1 MHLEIYLYIAFFF
14 IYSFLGWVTEEIFAA
29 FKYGRFINRGFL
41 NGPMCPVYG
50 VSMFIIYNVLT
61 DYSLQPVWQFVG
73 AVGIVTVIE
82 YVTGALLRKITGR
95 RFWDYREL
103 PYNLNGYICL
113 RYSIFWGVLAVATLW
128 LVQPGIHIFLLL
140 APRRVIE
147 PITWIVGI
155 VFIIDVAVTLAAS
168 LHLNFKGG
176 VAENVVSQASEVRK
190 TMGRQIFMVV
200 QRRMYTSF
208 PELKSQ
214 EPSEEKGFGQVSGRT
229 FAKGLCL
236 EKLVWMFFVSGVAGD
251 IVETIYMWATTGQ
264 VMSRSSF
271 LYIPFSI
278 VWGAGGALGVGLL
291 YSVRRSKIL
300 LFLGGFFF
308 GGVFEYSCSVLAEF
322 LFGTTF
328 WDYSKIPFNLNGRIN
343 LLFCGFWGIAAVIL
357 IRLIYPV
364 VSRWIEK
371 IPLISGTILTWILMA
386 VMILTAIVSSMAITR
401 YVQRQESIPPKSV
414 VGEFLDEQYP
424 DAMVENVYPY
434 MKIVK

>member
-1 MHLEIYLYIAFFF
+1 M
-14 IYSFLGWVTEEIFAA
+14 
-29 FKYGRFINRGFL
+29 
-41 NGPMCPVYG
+41 
-50 VSMFIIYNVLT
+50 
-61 DYSLQPVWQFVG
+61 
-73 AVGIVTVIE
+73 
-82 YVTGALLRKITGR
+82 
-95 RFWDYREL
+95 

-113 RYSIFWGVLAVATLW
+113 RYSIAWGILAAVALW
-128 LVQPGIHIFLLL
+128 LVQPPIYILLL
-140 APRRVIE
+140 ILPKRAVE
-147 PITWIVGI
+147 LALWVVGI
-155 VFIIDVAVTLAAS
+155 VFIFDLGVTLAAS
-168 LHLNFKGG
+168 LHLNLKGG
-176 VAENVVSQASEVRK
+176 MAENVASQANQVRK
-190 TMGRQIFMVV
+190 HMGRRIFMAV

-236 EKLVWMFFVSGVAGD
+236 EKLIWMFFISGVAGD

-291 YSVRRSKIL
+291 DSVKKSRIL
-300 LFLGGFFF
+300 IFLGGFFF

-328 WDYSKIPFNLNGRIN
+328 WDYSHIPFNLNGRIN
-343 LLFCGFWGIAAVIL
+343 LLFCGFWGIAALVL

-371 IPLISGTILTWILMA
+371 IPLISGTILTWVLTVI
-386 VMILTAIVSSMAITR
+386 MILTALVSSMAITR
-401 YVQRQESIPPKSV
+401 YVQRQSSIPPKSV
-414 VGEFLDEQYP
+414 VGEFLDAQYP
-424 DAMVENVYPY
+424 DALVESVYPY

>member
-1 MHLEIYLYIAFFF
+1 MYQELYLHIAFFF

-50 VSMFIIYNVLT
+50 ISMFVILNVLS
-61 DYSLQPVWQFVG
+61 DYSLQPFWQVIG
-73 AVGIVTVIE
+73 AIGIVTVIE

-95 RFWDYREL
+95 RFWDYRNM

-113 RYSIFWGVLAVATLW
+113 RYSIFWGILAAVALW
-128 LVQPGIHIFLLL
+128 LIQPPIHILLL
-140 APRRVIE
+140 LIPKQAVKLVLWGI
-147 PITWIVGI
+147 GI
-155 VFIIDVAVTLAAS
+155 VFIIDLGVTLAAS
-168 LHLNFKGG
+168 LHLNLKGG
-176 VAENVVSQASEVRK
+176 MAENVASQANQVRRN
-190 TMGRQIFMVV
+190 MGRRIFMAV

-214 EPSEEKGFGQVSGRT
+214 KPSEENGFGRVHGRT
-229 FAKGLCL
+229 FAPGLCL
-236 EKLVWMFFVSGVAGD
+236 EKLIWMFFISGVAGD
-251 IVETIYMWATTGQ
+251 IVETVFMWATTGR

-291 YSVRRSKIL
+291 DSARKSKIL
-300 LFLGGFFF
+300 VFLGGFFF

-328 WDYSKIPFNLNGRIN
+328 WDYSHIPFNLNGRIN
-343 LLFCGFWGIAAVIL
+343 LLFCGFWGIAALIL
-357 IRLIYPV
+357 IYLIYPV
-364 VSRWIEK
+364 VSRWVEK
-371 IPLISGTILTWILMA
+371 IPLISGTILTWVLM
-386 VMILTAIVSSMAITR
+386 VIMVLTALVSSLAITR
-401 YVQRQESIPPKSV
+401 YVQRQASIPPRSV
-414 VGEFLDEQYP
+414 VSEFLDDQYP
-424 DAMVENVYPY
+424 DAMVEEVYPY

>member
-50 VSMFIIYNVLT
+50 VSMFIIYTVLT
-61 DYSLQPVWQFVG
+61 DYSLQPVWQFIG

-103 PYNLNGYICL
+103 PHNLNGYICL
-113 RYSIFWGVLAVATLW
+113 RYSIFWGALSVAALW
-128 LVQPGIHIFLLL
+128 LVHPAIHILLIL
-140 APRRVIE
+140 TPKRVVE
-147 PITWIVGI
+147 AITWIVGI
-155 VFIIDVAVTLAAS
+155 VFMIDVVVTLAAS

-176 VAENVVSQASEVRK
+176 VAENVVNQASEMRK
-190 TMGRQIFMVV
+190 TMGRQIFLVV

-214 EPSEEKGFGQVSGRT
+214 EPSEEKGFGRVSGRT

-236 EKLVWMFFVSGVAGD
+236 EKLVWMFFISGVAGD

-291 YSVRRSKIL
+291 YSVRRSRIL
-300 LFLGGFFF
+300 IFLGGFFF

-371 IPLISGTILTWILMA
+371 IPLISGTILTWVLMA
-386 VMILTAIVSSMAITR
+386 VMVLTAAVSSMAITR
-401 YVQRQESIPPKSV
+401 YVQRQESIPPRTS

-424 DAMVENVYPY
+424 DALVKKVYPY
-434 MKIVK
+434 MKIVE

>member
-1 MHLEIYLYIAFFF
+1 MHQELYLHIAFFF

-50 VSMFIIYNVLT
+50 ISMFVILNVLS
-61 DYSLQPVWQFVG
+61 DYSLQPFWQVIG
-73 AVGIVTVIE
+73 AIGIVTVIE

-95 RFWDYREL
+95 RFWDYRNM

-113 RYSIFWGVLAVATLW
+113 RYSIFWGILAAVALW
-128 LVQPGIHIFLLL
+128 LIQPPIHILLL
-140 APRRVIE
+140 LIPKQAVKLVLWGI
-147 PITWIVGI
+147 GI
-155 VFIIDVAVTLAAS
+155 VFIIDLGVTLAAS
-168 LHLNFKGG
+168 LHLNLKGG
-176 VAENVVSQASEVRK
+176 MAENVASQANQVRRN
-190 TMGRQIFMVV
+190 MGRRIFMAV

-214 EPSEEKGFGQVSGRT
+214 KPSEENGFGRVHGRT
-229 FAKGLCL
+229 FAPGLCL
-236 EKLVWMFFVSGVAGD
+236 EKLIWMFFISGVAGD
-251 IVETIYMWATTGQ
+251 IVETVFMWATTGR

-291 YSVRRSKIL
+291 DSARKSKIL
-300 LFLGGFFF
+300 VFLGGFFF

-328 WDYSKIPFNLNGRIN
+328 WDYSHIPFNLNGRIN
-343 LLFCGFWGIAAVIL
+343 LLFCGFWGIAALIL
-357 IRLIYPV
+357 IYLIYPV
-364 VSRWIEK
+364 VSRWVEK
-371 IPLISGTILTWILMA
+371 IPLISGTILTWVLM
-386 VMILTAIVSSMAITR
+386 VIMVLTALASSLAITR
-401 YVQRQESIPPKSV
+401 YVQRQASIPPRSV
-414 VGEFLDEQYP
+414 VSEFLDDQYP
-424 DAMVENVYPY
+424 DAMVEEVYPY

>member
-1 MHLEIYLYIAFFF
+1 
-14 IYSFLGWVTEEIFAA
+14 
-29 FKYGRFINRGFL
+29 
-41 NGPMCPVYG
+41 
-50 VSMFIIYNVLT
+50 
-61 DYSLQPVWQFVG
+61 
-73 AVGIVTVIE
+73 
-82 YVTGALLRKITGR
+82 
-95 RFWDYREL
+95 
-103 PYNLNGYICL
+103 
-113 RYSIFWGVLAVATLW
+113 
-128 LVQPGIHIFLLL
+128 
-140 APRRVIE
+140 
-147 PITWIVGI
+147 
-155 VFIIDVAVTLAAS
+155 
-168 LHLNFKGG
+168 
-176 VAENVVSQASEVRK
+176 
-190 TMGRQIFMVV
+190 
-200 QRRMYTSF
+200 MYTSF

-291 YSVRRSKIL
+291 YSVRRSRIL
-300 LFLGGFFF
+300 IFLGGFFF

>member
-1 MHLEIYLYIAFFF
+1 MHQELYLHIAFFF

-50 VSMFIIYNVLT
+50 ISMFVILNVLS
-61 DYSLQPVWQFVG
+61 DYSLQPFWQVIG
-73 AVGIVTVIE
+73 AIGIVTVIE

-95 RFWDYREL
+95 RFWDYRNM

-113 RYSIFWGVLAVATLW
+113 RYSIFWGILAAVALW
-128 LVQPGIHIFLLL
+128 LIQPPIHILLL
-140 APRRVIE
+140 LIPKQAVKLVLWGI
-147 PITWIVGI
+147 GI
-155 VFIIDVAVTLAAS
+155 VFIIDLGVTLAAS
-168 LHLNFKGG
+168 LHLNLKGG
-176 VAENVVSQASEVRK
+176 MAENVASQANQVRRN
-190 TMGRQIFMVV
+190 MGRRIFMAV

-214 EPSEEKGFGQVSGRT
+214 KPSEENGFGRVHGRT
-229 FAKGLCL
+229 FAPGLCL
-236 EKLVWMFFVSGVAGD
+236 EKLIWMFFISGVAGD
-251 IVETIYMWATTGQ
+251 IVETVFMWATTGR

-291 YSVRRSKIL
+291 DSARKSKIL
-300 LFLGGFFF
+300 VFLGGFFF

-328 WDYSKIPFNLNGRIN
+328 WDYSHIPFNLNGRIN
-343 LLFCGFWGIAAVIL
+343 LLFCGFWGIAALIL
-357 IRLIYPV
+357 IYLIYPV
-364 VSRWIEK
+364 VSRWVEK
-371 IPLISGTILTWILMA
+371 IPLISGTILTWVLM
-386 VMILTAIVSSMAITR
+386 VIMVLTALVSSLAITR
-401 YVQRQESIPPKSV
+401 YVQRQASIPPRSV
-414 VGEFLDEQYP
+414 VSEFLDDQYP
-424 DAMVENVYPY
+424 DAMVEEVYPY

>member
-50 VSMFIIYNVLT
+50 VSMFILCNVLT

-73 AVGIVTVIE
+73 AIGIVTVIE

-113 RYSIFWGVLAVATLW
+113 RYSVFWGVLAVGTLW
-128 LVQPGIHIFLLL
+128 LVQPAIHIFLILT
-140 APRRVIE
+140 PRQVVE
-147 PITWIVGI
+147 PITWMVGV

-176 VAENVVSQASEVRK
+176 VAGNVVSQASEMRK

-214 EPSEEKGFGQVSGRT
+214 EPSEEKGFGQVNGRT

-236 EKLVWMFFVSGVAGD
+236 EKLVWMFFISGVAGD
-251 IVETIYMWATTGQ
+251 IVETIYMWATTGRI
-264 VMSRSSF
+264 MSRSSF

-291 YSVRRSKIL
+291 YSVRRSRIL

-322 LFGTTF
+322 LFETTF

-386 VMILTAIVSSMAITR
+386 VMMLTAIVSSMAITR
-401 YVQRQESIPPKSV
+401 YVQRQEAIPPKTV
-414 VGEFLDEQYP
+414 VAEFLDEQYP